1 MTLGPNGTWSVP
13 PLAHGSALPSR
24 PPAERPHPPPSCCSC
39 RNSVSPSSRP
49 PGGRGAARRTVAVA
63 GRGWRRKR
71 RPRCNGADT
80 GMEHARRRKP
90 CPLPPGHA
98 STRRLIALLP
108 RRVSKKEHP
117 SGVCVPRHPVK
128 RHAWSTASP
137 NEKAFCRRLLREF
150 RHGLSRV
157 RGNSHAR
164 FLGEGRPAMAAPYPT
179 ATTGS
184 NTRFPSCALRT
195 SRVPRPYKRT
205 RVTTFSRSAGR
216 SCSSGVRRES
226 RRAFLQAR

>member
-179 ATTGS
+179 ATRAWT
-184 NTRFPSCALRT
+184 
-195 SRVPRPYKRT
+195 
-205 RVTTFSRSAGR
+205 
-216 SCSSGVRRES
+216 SCSRNS
-226 RRAFLQAR
+226 RWRTLRARKR